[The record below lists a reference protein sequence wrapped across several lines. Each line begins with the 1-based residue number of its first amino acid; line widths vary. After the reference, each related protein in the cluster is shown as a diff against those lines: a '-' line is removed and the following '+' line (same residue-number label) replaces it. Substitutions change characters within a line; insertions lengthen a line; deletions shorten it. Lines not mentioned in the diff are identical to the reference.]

1 MSKYNKARE
10 ELVNMYLN
18 SLEEGEIPWY
28 KTWNIKAPCN
38 VVSNKNYRGINN
50 LLLSYITA
58 KRGYKDNRWCTF
70 NQLKKNKWKFKE
82 DAKGQGIWV
91 EYWTQYN
98 IKDKKV
104 YSFRAYEQIIKKEPE
119 RKEEFRIIDRC
130 TVVFNCDLIEGI
142 PKPKEIIEQDNDT
155 KLINTIDN
163 IIRNVGVNYEETNS
177 DPYYNPLE
185 DKVVIPHKSTFI
197 NEYSYHA
204 TQLHELAHS
213 TGHESRLNRDIKNKF
228 GTEEYAKEELRA
240 EISSSFL
247 IQKFGL
253 EYDKKHLEEHK
264 AYIQNWIQII
274 KDKSS
279 ELLKAISD
287 ADKIVSYL
295 EENSI
300 DKNKELINENLD
312 KEIELEYE

>member
-104 YSFRAYEQIIKKEPE
+104 Y
-119 RKEEFRIIDRC
+119 
-130 TVVFNCDLIEGI
+130 
-142 PKPKEIIEQDNDT
+142 
-155 KLINTIDN
+155 
-163 IIRNVGVNYEETNS
+163 
-177 DPYYNPLE
+177 
-185 DKVVIPHKSTFI
+185 
-197 NEYSYHA
+197 
-204 TQLHELAHS
+204 
-213 TGHESRLNRDIKNKF
+213 
-228 GTEEYAKEELRA
+228 
-240 EISSSFL
+240 
-247 IQKFGL
+247 
-253 EYDKKHLEEHK
+253 
-264 AYIQNWIQII
+264 
-274 KDKSS
+274 
-279 ELLKAISD
+279 
-287 ADKIVSYL
+287 
-295 EENSI
+295 
-300 DKNKELINENLD
+300 
-312 KEIELEYE
+312 

>member
-28 KTWNIKAPCN
+28 KTWNIKSPCN
-38 VVSNKNYRGINN
+38 VVSNRNYRGINN
-50 LLLSYITA
+50 LLLSYVAA
-58 KRGYKDNRWCTF
+58 KRGYSDNRWCTF
-70 NQLKKNKWKFKE
+70 DQLKKNKWKFKE
-82 DAKGQGIWV
+82 DAKGKGVWV

-98 IKDKKV
+98 VKEKKI
-104 YSFRAYEQIIKKEPE
+104 YSFNAYEQIIKNNPE

-130 TVVFNCDLIEGI
+130 TVVFNCDLIDGV
-142 PKPKEIIEQDNDT
+142 PKQKEMIEYNDV
-155 KLINTIDN
+155 KLSNTIDN
-163 IIRNVGVNYEETNS
+163 IIKNIDVKYIEDSS
-177 DPYYNPLE
+177 DPYYSPLE
-185 DKVVIPHKSTFI
+185 DKVVIPYKKSFT

-228 GTEEYAKEELRA
+228 GSEEYAKEELRA

-247 IQKFGL
+247 IRKFGL

-264 AYIQNWIQII
+264 GYIQNWIKII

-300 DKNKELINENLD
+300 DKSKDLVNEDLD
-312 KEIELEYE
+312 KEMELEYE

>member
-28 KTWNIKAPCN
+28 KTWNIKSPCN
-38 VVSNKNYRGINN
+38 VVSNRNYRGINN
-50 LLLSYITA
+50 LLLSYVAA
-58 KRGYKDNRWCTF
+58 KRGYSDNRWCTF
-70 NQLKKNKWKFKE
+70 DQLKKNKWKFKE
-82 DAKGQGIWV
+82 DAKGKGVWV

-98 IKDKKV
+98 VKEKRI
-104 YSFRAYEQIIKKEPE
+104 YSFNAYEQIIKNNPE

-130 TVVFNCDLIEGI
+130 TVVFNCDLIDGV
-142 PKPKEIIEQDNDT
+142 PKQKEMIEYNDV
-155 KLINTIDN
+155 KLSNTIDN
-163 IIRNVGVNYEETNS
+163 IIKNIGVKYIEDSS
-177 DPYYNPLE
+177 DPYYSPLE
-185 DKVVIPHKSTFI
+185 DKVVIPYKKSFT

-228 GTEEYAKEELRA
+228 GSEEYAKEELRA

-264 AYIQNWIQII
+264 GYIQNWIKII

-300 DKNKELINENLD
+300 DKSKDLVNEDFD
-312 KEIELEYE
+312 KEMELEYE

>member
-28 KTWNIKAPCN
+28 KTWNIKSPCN
-38 VVSNKNYRGINN
+38 VVSNRNYRGINN
-50 LLLSYITA
+50 LLLSYVAA
-58 KRGYKDNRWCTF
+58 KRGYSDNRWCTF
-70 NQLKKNKWKFKE
+70 DQLKKNKWKFKE
-82 DAKGQGIWV
+82 DAKGKGVWV

-98 IKDKKV
+98 VKEKKI
-104 YSFRAYEQIIKKEPE
+104 YSFNAYEQIIKNNPE

-130 TVVFNCDLIEGI
+130 TVVFNCDLIDGV
-142 PKPKEIIEQDNDT
+142 PKQKEMTEYNDT
-155 KLINTIDN
+155 KLSNTIDN
-163 IIRNVGVNYEETNS
+163 IIKNIGVKYIEDSS
-177 DPYYNPLE
+177 DPYYSPLE
-185 DKVVIPHKSTFI
+185 DKVVIPYKKSFT

-228 GTEEYAKEELRA
+228 GSEEYAKEELRA

-264 AYIQNWIQII
+264 GYIQNWIKII

-300 DKNKELINENLD
+300 DKSKELVSEDLD
-312 KEIELEYE
+312 KEMELEYE

>member
-28 KTWNIKAPCN
+28 KTWNIKSPCN
-38 VVSNKNYRGINN
+38 VVSNRNYRGINN
-50 LLLSYITA
+50 LLLSYVTA
-58 KRGYKDNRWCTF
+58 KRGYSDNRWCTF
-70 NQLKKNKWKFKE
+70 DQLKKNKWKFKE
-82 DAKGQGIWV
+82 DAKGKGVWV

-98 IKDKKV
+98 VKEKKI
-104 YSFRAYEQIIKKEPE
+104 YSFNAYEQIIKNNPE

-130 TVVFNCDLIEGI
+130 TVVFNCDLIDGV
-142 PKPKEIIEQDNDT
+142 PKQKEMIEYNDV
-155 KLINTIDN
+155 KLSNTIDN
-163 IIRNVGVNYEETNS
+163 IIKNIGVKYIEDSS
-177 DPYYNPLE
+177 DPYYSPLE
-185 DKVVIPHKSTFI
+185 DKVVIPYKKSFT

-228 GTEEYAKEELRA
+228 GSEEYAKEELRA

-264 AYIQNWIQII
+264 GYIQNWIKII

-300 DKNKELINENLD
+300 DKSKELSNEDLD
-312 KEIELEYE
+312 KEMELEYE